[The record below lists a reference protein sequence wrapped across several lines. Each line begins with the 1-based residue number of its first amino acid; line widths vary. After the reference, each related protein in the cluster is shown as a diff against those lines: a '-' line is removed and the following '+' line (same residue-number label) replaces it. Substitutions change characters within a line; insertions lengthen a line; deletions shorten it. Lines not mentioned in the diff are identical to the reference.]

1 MQHGVPELE
10 DLPDPSGKAV
20 LVRVDFNVPLS
31 AGVITD
37 DLRIRAALPTITW
50 LQDHGATVTCC
61 THLGRPKG
69 EPNPKYSVDPV
80 RTRLAELAPGV
91 ELLEN
96 LRFDAGEEGND
107 DAFVAR
113 LIDGYDLYVNDAFGA
128 SHRSHASIVGPP
140 RFLPSAAGRLLAKE
154 VEVLL
159 GIRNDPARPFVAIVG
174 GSKVSDK
181 LAVIEAL
188 LGVADELII
197 GGGMCFTLLGALGHS
212 VGSSL
217 FEPDQVDACKALL
230 DAHGDRIHLPT
241 DIVGLGP
248 GGKLFDPDAGGEVRH
263 FGRSLPDGWMGVDIG
278 PESASTFSALIAD
291 AATVL
296 WNGPMGVF
304 EDPRFEAGTR
314 SVAEA
319 VAESRAFSVIGGGD
333 SAAAIAQF
341 GLQND
346 VSHVSTGGGASLEL
360 IEHGDLPGLAA
371 LRGASNAS

>member
-10 DLPDPSGKAV
+10 DLPDPSGKSV

-31 AGVITD
+31 GGVITD
-37 DLRIRAALPTITW
+37 DLRIRAALPTIRW

-61 THLGRPKG
+61 THLGRPNG

-80 RTRLAELAPGV
+80 RARLAELAPGV
-91 ELLEN
+91 ELLDN
-96 LRFDAGEEGND
+96 LRFDPGEEGND
-107 DAFVAR
+107 PAFVAR
-113 LIDGYDLYVNDAFGA
+113 LIKGYDLYVNDAFGA

-140 RFLPSAAGRLLAKE
+140 QFLPSAAGRLLAKE

-181 LAVIEAL
+181 LAVVESL
-188 LGVADELII
+188 LDVADELII

-230 DAHGDRIHLPT
+230 DAHGDRLHLPT

-248 GGKLFDPDAGGEVRH
+248 GGKLFDPEAGGEVRH
-263 FGRSLPDGWMGVDIG
+263 FGRSLPEGWMGVDIG
-278 PESASTFSALIAD
+278 PESASTFSAIIAD

-319 VAESRAFSVIGGGD
+319 VAESHAFSVIGGGD

-371 LRGASNAS
+371 LRGAPGAS